1 MKYKIIVPTGYMGSG
16 SSAMTDLVSEY
27 AGYEAKK
34 GSFEYVFL
42 HCPNGLFDLED
53 KLLVG
58 NTALRSDEAIRS
70 FQKEMQKLYSKKYYW
85 VGHYREII
93 GPQFMQAVEKL
104 VDQLVMYRSDFYW
117 YVQEDTSAKMVV
129 QLIIK
134 RLVEA
139 ISLHHIKM
147 KKPLL
152 YPQVWLSYPTE
163 AEFYQAAHDFIYQIL
178 NAIGHQDGHI
188 ILDQLL
194 LPHNLYRVDRYFDED
209 LYAFVI
215 DRDPR
220 DVFIINKYI
229 WTAQNA
235 VVPYETDPLR
245 FCEQYKRIRASE
257 KKTDSTKVHR
267 FHFEDL
273 IYDYE
278 KSVERLEKILGLT
291 EADHIRP
298 RTSFKPEIS
307 INNTQLF
314 LNPKYQAEAQIIERE
329 LKEYLYPFPF
339 ARQSD
344 EKQVF

>member
-1 MKYKIIVPTGYMGSG
+1 MGYKIIVPTGYMGSG

-34 GSFEYVFL
+34 GTFEYVFL

-53 KLLVG
+53 KLLLG

-70 FQKEMQKLYSKKYYW
+70 FQREMKKLYEKKYYW
-85 VGHYREII
+85 VGHYKEII
-93 GPQFMQAVEKL
+93 GPQFMEA
-104 VDQLVMYRSDFYW
+104 VDQFINELVMYRSDFYW
-117 YVQEDTSAKMVV
+117 YVQEDTSAKMIV
-129 QLIIK
+129 QLIVK
-134 RLVEA
+134 RLVEM
-139 ISLHHIKM
+139 ITLHHVKL

-163 AEFYQAAHDFIYQIL
+163 DEFYQAAHHFIYQIL
-178 NAIGHQDGHI
+178 DAVGHKDDNI

-194 LPHNLYRVDRYFDED
+194 LPHNLHRVDRYFDDD
-209 LYAFVI
+209 LFVFVV

-257 KKTDSTKVHR
+257 KMASSEKVHR

-273 IYDYE
+273 IYQYE
-278 KSVERLEKILGLT
+278 QSVERLESILGLQKK
-291 EADHIRP
+291 DHLRP
-298 RTSFKPEIS
+298 KTSFKPEVS

-314 LNPKYQAEAQIIERE
+314 LNPKYQAEAKVIEAE
-329 LKEYLYPFPF
+329 LKDYLYPFPYE
-339 ARQSD
+339 RQSN
-344 EKQVF
+344 EKEVF